1 MANVEFEEDTFDTK
15 RPVNFGKQDVSGLV
29 NLIMKIGL
37 AKDEKQANYV
47 LIAVAVCSAGAALYI
62 TASKLL

>member
-15 RPVNFGKQDVSGLV
+15 RPVNLAKQETSALV
-29 NLIMKIGL
+29 GLIMKIGL

-47 LIAVAVCSAGAALYI
+47 LIAIAVCSAGAALYI